1 MLSVKEKVIGGDQKP
16 RKRDV
21 YLSRAFK
28 RLHATNFKAINSSKL
43 SPYENQN
50 DSNETMAA
58 EPNKDKGNKE
68 KTISDTT

>member
-43 SPYENQN
+43 SPYEN
-50 DSNETMAA
+50 
-58 EPNKDKGNKE
+58 
-68 KTISDTT
+68 

>member
-50 DSNETMAA
+50 DNNETMAA
-58 EPNKDKGNKE
+58 EQNKDKDN
-68 KTISDTT
+68 